1 MNNQVGFMKDDCLG
15 VQHEYRKAGKKKKQN
30 ITKPNSMIVPAKK
43 SMCTSGTQHR
53 LLAWDSVDLEWGP
66 KFHF

>member
-1 MNNQVGFMKDDCLG
+1 MNNQAGFMKDDCLR
-15 VQHEYRKAGKKKKQN
+15 VQHEYRKGGEKKT

-53 LLAWDSVDLEWGP
+53 LLAWDSVGLEWGP